1 MSSSQIVRPDSP
13 QAWLE
18 AAGKFKGEEE
28 AMREHIDEIYA
39 ERRRQREEVERE
51 LDMET
56 PKIALQFVVC
66 INNTEY
72 PSSLERNKI
81 YRTLPDEDAAADGD
95 LRIIDESGEDYL
107 YPANWFFP
115 IALPQVLQQSVLFA
129 A

>member
-1 MSSSQIVRPDSP
+1 MALLETIRPDSP

-28 AMREHIDEIYA
+28 TMQEHIEEIYA
-39 ERRRQREEVERE
+39 ERKRQREEVERE
-51 LDMET
+51 LDLEIQKDA
-56 PKIALQFVVC
+56 PQFVVC
-66 INNTEY
+66 INNSEY
-72 PSSLERNKI
+72 PASLERNKI
-81 YRTLPDEDAAADGD
+81 YRLLPDVDAATDGD

-115 IALPQVLQQSVLFA
+115 ISLPQVIEQSVLLA